1 MDTPAVVEFLGTSL
15 LLGAVAF
22 TTNPI
27 FVVAALAIAIGLG
40 GKASGGHF
48 NPAITAMQLAA
59 GKIGQNRALMY
70 MIAQFSAA
78 VFIWLVSSVVK
89 V

>member
-15 LLGAVAF
+15 VLGAFAF
-22 TTNPI
+22 TSNPI
-27 FVVAALAIAIGLG
+27 FVVAALALAIGLG

-59 GKIGQNRALMY
+59 GKIGQNKALMY
-70 MIAQFSAA
+70 MVAQFTAA
-78 VFIWLVSSVVK
+78 VFVWFVSSVIK